1 MPIIY
6 LPKWVELLVT
16 LYNMPDNE
24 RYCQRLYRKLKMN
37 SSHVRTMIHH
47 LEKHSLIKRVP
58 DRKIRYITLT
68 EKGNMLAE
76 LMLRIKTVLNQE
88 NHDN

>member
-6 LPKWVELLVT
+6 LPKWIEVLAMLHSMSEG
-16 LYNMPDNE
+16 E

-47 LEKHSLIKRVP
+47 LERLRLIKRVP
-58 DRKIRYITLT
+58 EKKIRHIMLT
-68 EKGNMLAE
+68 KKGLVLAE
-76 LMLRIKTVLNQE
+76 LALRMKFVLKEVGVNG
-88 NHDN
+88 